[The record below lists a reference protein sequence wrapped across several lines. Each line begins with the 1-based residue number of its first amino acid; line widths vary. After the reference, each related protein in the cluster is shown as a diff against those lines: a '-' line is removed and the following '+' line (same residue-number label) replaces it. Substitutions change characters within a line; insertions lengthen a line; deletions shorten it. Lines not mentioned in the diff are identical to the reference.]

1 MKKIFA
7 SQIYQR
13 EESFPSSGQEEITPS
28 LPPSKKTIIRKIV
41 FIISGVFI
49 VLFLV
54 MGGLL
59 AARIWDPLWNP
70 FRPSPEKVIEKTI
83 LNMTKELNSFFVS
96 MALGIQEED
105 EQKRIKISLDSKVD
119 IKLDN
124 LKALDKKD
132 IDFSSVF
139 DNSISFK
146 TKGFQA
152 DVSGTGEIRKK
163 GKNYYFKL
171 NDLTFPFV
179 DLLKDEPSSSL
190 VSVIN
195 LFLENIKNKWIK
207 IDSEEFFE
215 QGEDQGIIGKEEWS
229 EFKTF
234 WESLTRNSGEKFYII
249 KKELPDQKINNIK
262 VYHYVLGI
270 NENEYERILEEINK
284 KIEEKTG
291 KGFLESKETEKEMK
305 ELEDFSFDV
314 WIGKKDN
321 MLYRIKLNQKIEYLE
336 ESPGIFNFDLEA
348 NFSDFNKPMIIEEPK
363 EAVDIKE
370 LFGELFKG
378 LFAPSLPSF

>member
-13 EESFPSSGQEEITPS
+13 EESFPSSGQEEITS
-28 LPPSKKTIIRKIV
+28 LPPPSKKTIIGKIV
-41 FIISGVFI
+41 LIIFGVFI
-49 VLFLV
+49 ALFLV
-54 MGGLL
+54 MGSLL
-59 AARIWDPLWNP
+59 ATRIWDPLWNP
-70 FRPSPEKVIEKTI
+70 FRPSPEKVMEKTI
-83 LNMTKELNSFFVS
+83 FNMTKKLNSFFVS
-96 MALGIQEED
+96 TALRIQGED
-105 EQKRIKISLDSKVD
+105 EKKRIKISFDSMVD
-119 IKLDN
+119 TKLDN

-152 DVSGTGEIRKK
+152 DASGTGEIRKK

-234 WESLTRNSGEKFYII
+234 WESLTRNSGGKLYII

-291 KGFLESKETEKEMK
+291 KGFLESKETEKRMK
-305 ELEDFSFDV
+305 ELEDFSFEV

-336 ESPGIFNFDLEA
+336 ESPGIFNFNLEA

-363 EAVDIKE
+363 EAKSVKE
-370 LFGELFKG
+370 LI
-378 LFAPSLPSF
+378 APFLGTFEK